1 MDGGQHLGSLSGV
14 WIMRVKICGI
24 TSVEDARLAVDAGAD
39 ALGLVFYPP
48 SPRNVTPQQAAEIAR
63 AVSPFAVLTGLFVD
77 AHPEQVEAVLEQ
89 VPLNLLQ
96 FHGSENAPY
105 CRQFHRPYIKALRM
119 KPELDPVEAMAAFPD
134 ARGILLDAYRKGV
147 PGGTGDT
154 FDWQRV
160 PADSGRQIILAG
172 GLNPGNVAQA
182 IAVAS
187 PHAVDVSGGVEA
199 SPGRKDA
206 AKVHEFIRAARAAQ
220 SGSARST
227 ELTQGV

>member
-1 MDGGQHLGSLSGV
+1 
-14 WIMRVKICGI
+14 MRVKICGI
-24 TSVEDARLAVDAGAD
+24 TSVEDARLAVEAGAD

-48 SPRNVTPQQAAEIAR
+48 SPRNVSPQQAAEIAR

-77 AHPEQVEAVLEQ
+77 AHPAQVEAVLDQ

-96 FHGSENAPY
+96 FHGNENAPY

-119 KPELDPVEAMAAFPD
+119 KPELDPLEAMAAFPD

-160 PADSGRQIILAG
+160 PQGSGRQIVLAG
-172 GLNPGNVAQA
+172 GLNPQNVAAA
-182 IAVAS
+182 IAEAQ
-187 PHAVDVSGGVEA
+187 PDAVDVSGGVEA
-199 SPGRKDA
+199 APGRKDA
-206 AKVHEFIRAARAAQ
+206 AKVHEFIRAARAAES
-220 SGSARST
+220 SGARST

>member
-1 MDGGQHLGSLSGV
+1 
-14 WIMRVKICGI
+14 MRVKICGI
-24 TSVEDARLAVDAGAD
+24 TCVEDALQAVDAGAD

-48 SPRNVTPQQAAEIAR
+48 SPRNVTPEQAAEIAR
-63 AVSPFAVLTGLFVD
+63 VVSPFVVLTGLFVN
-77 AHPEQVEAVLEQ
+77 AHPEQVETVLQQ

-96 FHGSENAPY
+96 FHGDENAPY

-119 KPELDPVEAMAAFPD
+119 RPELDPVEAMAAFPD
-134 ARGILLDAYRKGV
+134 ARGLLLDAYRKGV

-160 PADSGRQIILAG
+160 PQDSGRQIILAG
-172 GLNPGNVAQA
+172 GLTPDNVADA
-182 IAVAS
+182 IETAR

-206 AKVHEFIRAARAAQ
+206 AKVTAFLRAAHAACA
-220 SGSARST
+220 GHT

>member
-1 MDGGQHLGSLSGV
+1 
-14 WIMRVKICGI
+14 MRVKICGI
-24 TSVEDARLAVDAGAD
+24 TSVDDALLAVDAGAD

-48 SPRNVTPQQAAEIAR
+48 SPRNVAPEQAAEIAR
-63 AVSPFAVLTGLFVD
+63 AVSPFVVLTGLFVN
-77 AHPEQVEAVLEQ
+77 AHPEQVEAVLQQ

-96 FHGSENAPY
+96 FHGDENAPY
-105 CRQFHRPYIKALRM
+105 CRQFRRPYIKALRM
-119 KPELDPVEAMAAFPD
+119 RPELDPVEVMAGFPD

-160 PADSGRQIILAG
+160 PRDSGRQIILAG
-172 GLNPGNVAQA
+172 GLTPENVAS
-182 IAVAS
+182 AVAAAH
-187 PHAVDVSGGVEA
+187 PQAVDVSGGVEA

-206 AKVHEFIRAARAAQ
+206 AKVTAFIRAARAACAGQ
-220 SGSARST
+220 T

>member
-1 MDGGQHLGSLSGV
+1 MGPDLSGSLGGI

-24 TSVEDARLAVDAGAD
+24 TSVEDARLAVEAGAD

-48 SPRNVTPQQAAEIAR
+48 SPRNVSPQQAAEIAR

-77 AHPEQVEAVLEQ
+77 AHPAQVEAVLDQ

-96 FHGSENAPY
+96 FHGNENAPY

-119 KPELDPVEAMAAFPD
+119 KPELDPLEAMAAFPD

-160 PADSGRQIILAG
+160 PQGSGRQIVLAG
-172 GLNPGNVAQA
+172 GLNPQNVAAA
-182 IAVAS
+182 IAEAQ
-187 PHAVDVSGGVEA
+187 PDAVDVSGGVEA
-199 SPGRKDA
+199 APGRKDA
-206 AKVHEFIRAARAAQ
+206 AKVHEFIRAARAAES
-220 SGSARST
+220 SGARST

>member
-1 MDGGQHLGSLSGV
+1 
-14 WIMRVKICGI
+14 MRVKICGI
-24 TSVEDARLAVDAGAD
+24 TSVDDALLAVDAGAD

-48 SPRNVTPQQAAEIAR
+48 SPRNVTPEQAAEIAR
-63 AVSPFAVLTGLFVD
+63 AVSPFVVLTGLFVN
-77 AHPEQVEAVLEQ
+77 AHPEQVEAVLQQ

-96 FHGSENAPY
+96 FHGDENAPY
-105 CRQFHRPYIKALRM
+105 CRQFRRPYIKALRM
-119 KPELDPVEAMAAFPD
+119 RPELDPVEVMAGFPD

-160 PADSGRQIILAG
+160 PRDSGRQIILAG
-172 GLNPGNVAQA
+172 GLTPENVAS
-182 IAVAS
+182 AVAAAH
-187 PHAVDVSGGVEA
+187 PQAVDVSGGVEA

-206 AKVHEFIRAARAAQ
+206 AKVTAFIRAARAACAGQ
-220 SGSARST
+220 T

>member
-1 MDGGQHLGSLSGV
+1 
-14 WIMRVKICGI
+14 MRVKICGI

-48 SPRNVTPQQAAEIAR
+48 SPRHVTAERAAEIAS

-77 AHPEQVEAVLEQ
+77 AHPQDVEDILKL

-96 FHGSENAPY
+96 FHGDENAPY
-105 CRQFHRPYIKALRM
+105 CRQFHRPYMKALRM
-119 KPELDPVEAMAAFPD
+119 KPGLDPVEAMAAYPD

-160 PADSGRQIILAG
+160 PQGSDRHIILAG
-172 GLNPGNVAQA
+172 GLNLENVAEA
-182 IAVAS
+182 IAAAN
-187 PHAVDVSGGVEA
+187 PHGVDVSGGVEA
-199 SPGRKDA
+199 APGRKDPH
-206 AKVHEFIRAARAAQ
+206 KVRAFIRAARNAAG
-220 SGSARST
+220 SGARSNA
-227 ELTQGV
+227 LTQGV

>member
-1 MDGGQHLGSLSGV
+1 
-14 WIMRVKICGI
+14 MRVKICGI
-24 TSVEDARLAVDAGAD
+24 TSIEDALLAVDAGAD

-48 SPRNVTPQQAAEIAR
+48 SPRSVTPEQAAEIAR
-63 AVSPFAVLTGLFVD
+63 AVSPFVVLTGLFVD
-77 AHPEQVEAVLEQ
+77 AHPEQVEAVLDQ

-96 FHGSENAPY
+96 FHGDENAPY
-105 CRQFHRPYIKALRM
+105 CRQFRRPYIKALRM
-119 KPELDPVEAMAAFPD
+119 KPELNPVEAMASFPD

-160 PADSGRQIILAG
+160 PQSSDRQIILAG
-172 GLNPGNVAQA
+172 GLTPENVAGA
-182 IAVAS
+182 IAAVR
-187 PHAVDVSGGVEA
+187 PQAVDVSGGVEV

-206 AKVHEFIRAARAAQ
+206 AKVVAFIRAARADL
-220 SGSARST
+220 T

>member
-1 MDGGQHLGSLSGV
+1 MGADLSGGLGGI

-24 TSVEDARLAVDAGAD
+24 TSVEDARLAVEAGAD

-48 SPRNVTPQQAAEIAR
+48 SPRNVSPQQAAEIAR

-77 AHPEQVEAVLEQ
+77 AHPAQVEAVLDQ

-96 FHGSENAPY
+96 FHGNENAPY

-119 KPELDPVEAMAAFPD
+119 KPELDPLEAMAAFPD

-160 PADSGRQIILAG
+160 PQGSGRQIVLAG
-172 GLNPGNVAQA
+172 GLNPQNVAAA
-182 IAVAS
+182 IAEAQ
-187 PHAVDVSGGVEA
+187 PDAVDVSGGVEA
-199 SPGRKDA
+199 APGRKDA
-206 AKVHEFIRAARAAQ
+206 AKVHEFIRAARAAES
-220 SGSARST
+220 SGARST

>member
-1 MDGGQHLGSLSGV
+1 
-14 WIMRVKICGI
+14 MRVKICGI
-24 TSVEDARLAVDAGAD
+24 TSIEDALLAVDAGAD

-48 SPRNVTPQQAAEIAR
+48 SPRSVTPEQAAEIAR
-63 AVSPFAVLTGLFVD
+63 AVSPFVVLTGLFVD
-77 AHPEQVEAVLEQ
+77 AHPEQVEAVLDQ

-96 FHGSENAPY
+96 FHGDENAPY
-105 CRQFHRPYIKALRM
+105 CRQFRRPYIKALRM
-119 KPELDPVEAMAAFPD
+119 KPELNPVEAMASFPD

-160 PADSGRQIILAG
+160 PQSSDRQIILAG
-172 GLNPGNVAQA
+172 GLTPANVAGA
-182 IAVAS
+182 IAAAR
-187 PHAVDVSGGVEA
+187 PQAVDVSGGVEV

-206 AKVHEFIRAARAAQ
+206 AKVVAFIRAARADL
-220 SGSARST
+220 T